1 MEGQMIKL
9 FKHISVLLIALLF
22 FSNAS
27 VAFAQTADYSKS
39 WANKEIE
46 KWLSYKVIQT
56 EKNGDFKPADP
67 IKRIDMAIILNK
79 LFNYG
84 EKPGMKF
91 SDIAAGSAY
100 AADVAKAVAAGNFTG
115 NNGKFRP
122 DDPISRQEAAAVFAR
137 AFDLKSSEKSVLAK
151 FKNSGKISSW
161 SKDSVN
167 TMIASGYMN
176 GIPGSLFAPEGT
188 ITRAEAV
195 KVVDSLVKDLKNK
208 PGTYKGNING
218 NLVVNTKD
226 VILENMV
233 IKGDLYLTEGIGNGN
248 VTLNNVKVSG
258 RTIIKGGGENSIV
271 LNNTAISG
279 SLIIIKKDGK
289 IRVVASGS
297 SEINNIILN
306 SGAKLEESGL
316 TGSGFGNVDV
326 IQLAP
331 GQQVTLEGDFDSLD
345 IEADGV
351 KANIPDGSVGMI
363 KIKEGTNGSE
373 LEIGSSAS
381 VKKLV
386 ANDDVAITGG
396 SRIESADINSNGVVI
411 DKKPGNITIA
421 PNVTATVEGAT
432 TTGTPT
438 TPTAPATPAAVVVPP
453 PVGPGSG
460 GTSGG
465 NGGGNGGD
473 SGGDTGGGTAEMT
486 LIVTGRNILLNSTLP
501 SNVKVNPSDATLRY
515 TSANPAIASVDSVS
529 GSITGIKTGLT
540 EITVTASRSG
550 YKSSTA
556 TFDVIVATE
565 EQLQHASIEPAKAT
579 INTVKTINIQYSPAK
594 RTQNKTVVF
603 NLPNEIKADTNDFYY
618 STSGEEFKLKQ
629 ENISNSGNTVT
640 IRNVDLSCA
649 PCTFILKEKVM
660 PASERSLLFHINSK
674 MDNEADSA
682 LLVEAKQVS
691 MNLVSTV
698 TDLACYPEDDRVV
711 AYWTAPIVP
720 EFVVLKYRA
729 GTGTWATCRVESGI
743 VKPRCNILDL
753 LPDSDYEI
761 KLEVTGGINAGE
773 SNIAT
778 VHTNKKSPLLLAG
791 FADNIANNDI
801 ALSFSDDLHWRN
813 SIYALDVYNGLS
825 HNRYLI
831 NDPAPVFTVG
841 MSKIIIKRDV
851 FKDPGKYKLAV
862 HAVGYSDAGI
872 MFAYGP
878 VSDFACI
885 SVKNTSAVFSLPTI
899 VNAESITIKQ
909 STDNGNTW
917 VESSVD
923 SFITPDSTAARCID
937 LLSNTEYLFK
947 LAVKGGF
954 CDGDSNTVK
963 VVTQSNIQDFSI
975 IHYTPTV
982 ASLSSTAPGTG
993 MTSAKIQ
1000 VTEVKED
1007 GTNTWQDATEHTAIT
1022 STTTIA
1028 SITGLNLNTLYKA
1041 RLVIAG
1047 GVNAGYSNETTFTIW
1062 SDAVYPSAS
1071 VLVTDRNDIALVF
1084 NEPVQKSGIIKIC
1097 KPGGYQMGSS
1107 IDLSTT
1113 ASGAYWIGSM
1123 KVVIPASA
1131 GDTRLD
1137 NTDARMVELQI
1148 EGVTEPSPQHLPLLD
1163 ANISPSTFR
1172 AYDTK
1177 NPTVVSDYIAK
1188 AGSTADNDMIT
1199 FYFSES
1205 MNANTIKNL
1214 NNYKVTT
1221 AAGAYYA
1228 NTLLSSYGNDVS
1240 VDSVASDNKSIK
1252 IRIKGG
1258 KAAADDGLSFSVQDG
1273 KDMAGNTMI
1282 PAIVSSFYNR
1292 GPYVTAVRAIAVNKV
1307 ELEFNQEIGLCSPGT
1322 FLLKYGASPTSL
1334 IAAAFIFT
1342 VIDGKKVVATLDR
1355 DMPTDFANIYLH
1367 VLNSSMTKDVYDAEL
1382 TVKSG
1387 ILASGPAPV
1396 LDNVRAKVKSFTA
1409 TAGGIIIEFSELMT
1423 TIAENFALEL
1433 ELVKDTNAVLIQATS
1448 ISAINGGSLAAGFTK
1463 LLISGLESGKEYR
1476 IQLHPMGVTRDKSE
1490 YHNWFETSEV
1500 KYLTPK

>member
-151 FKNSGKISSW
+151 FKDSGKISSW

-195 KVVDSLVKDLKNK
+195 KVVDSIVKDLKNK

-363 KIKEGTNGSE
+363 KIKEGTNGSK

-421 PNVTATVEGAT
+421 PNVTATVEGTA
-432 TTGTPT
+432 TTGTPA

-453 PVGPGSG
+453 PAGPSS

-473 SGGDTGGGTAEMT
+473 SGGDTGGGTAEMILT
-486 LIVTGRNILLNSTLP
+486 VTGRNILLNSTLP

-515 TSANPAIASVDSVS
+515 TSANPEIASVDSVS

-565 EQLQHASIEPAKAT
+565 EQLQHASIKPAKAT

-660 PASERSLLFHINSK
+660 PASEKSLLFHINSK

-698 TDLACYPEDDRVV
+698 TDLDCYPENDGIV
-711 AYWTAPIVP
+711 ANWTAPIAP
-720 EFVVLKYRA
+720 ESVVLKYR
-729 GTGTWATCRVESGI
+729 TGTSAWVTCHMEDGI
-743 VKPRCNILDL
+743 FKPGFHIWGL
-753 LPDSDYEI
+753 LPDSDYQI

-773 SNIAT
+773 SNVAV

-851 FKDPGKYKLAV
+851 FKDPGKYKIAV
-862 HAVGYSDAGI
+862 HALGYSDAGV

-878 VSDFACI
+878 VLDFSCI
-885 SVKNTSAVFSLPTI
+885 TVKNTSAVFSFTEIIGAKSL
-899 VNAESITIKQ
+899 TIKQ

-917 VESSVD
+917 VESSAD
-923 SFITPDSTAARCID
+923 PFITPDSTAARCID
-937 LLSNTEYLFK
+937 LLPNTEYLFK
-947 LAVKGGF
+947 LAVSGGF
-954 CDGDSNTVK
+954 CDGDSNTVR

-975 IHYTPTV
+975 VHYTPV
-982 ASLSSTAPGTG
+982 AASLSFTAPGTG

-1000 VTEVKED
+1000 IMEFKE
-1007 GTNTWQDATEHTAIT
+1007 GETNIWQDATVQTAIT

-1028 SITGLNLNTLYKA
+1028 SITGLSLNTRYKA
-1041 RLVIAG
+1041 RLVVIG
-1047 GVNAGYSNETTFTIW
+1047 GINAGYSNETRFTIW
-1062 SDAVYPSAS
+1062 KDAVYPSAS
-1071 VLVTDRNDIALVF
+1071 VSITDRNDISLVF
-1084 NEPVQKSGIIKIC
+1084 NEPVQKEGVVKIC
-1097 KPGGYQMGSS
+1097 TADGYQLGSS

-1131 GDTRLD
+1131 GGTGLD
-1137 NTDARMVELQI
+1137 NTDAKVVKLQI
-1148 EGVTEPSPQHLPLLD
+1148 GGVTESSSQHLPLW
-1163 ANISPSTFR
+1163 ANNISPSTFR
-1172 AYDTK
+1172 IYDTK
-1177 NPTVVSDYIAK
+1177 NPTVASYYVAK

-1199 FYFSES
+1199 FYFSEA
-1205 MNANTIKNL
+1205 MNPDTIRNL

-1228 NTLLSSYGNDVS
+1228 DTLLSSYGNDVS
-1240 VDSVASDNKSIK
+1240 VDSVTSDNKSVK

-1258 KAAADDGLSFSVQDG
+1258 KAAADAGLSFSVQNV
-1273 KDMAGNTMI
+1273 KDVAGNTII
-1282 PAIVSSFYNR
+1282 PAIVSPFYDG

-1322 FLLKYGASPTSL
+1322 FLLRYGTSPTSP
-1334 IAAAFIFT
+1334 IAAVFIFMS
-1342 VIDGKKVVATLDR
+1342 IDGKKVVATLDR
-1355 DMPTDFANIYLH
+1355 DMPTDFVNIYLH
-1367 VLNSSMTKDVYDAEL
+1367 VLNSSLTKDVYGAEL
-1382 TVKSG
+1382 TTKLG
-1387 ILASGPAPV
+1387 ILASGSVPV
-1396 LDNVRAKVKSFTA
+1396 PDNVRAKVRSFTA

-1423 TIAENFALEL
+1423 TTAENFALEL
-1433 ELVKDTNAVLIQATS
+1433 ELVKDTDAVIVQATS

-1476 IQLHPMGVTRDKSE
+1476 IQLYSIGFTRDKSE
-1490 YHNWFETSEV
+1490 YHNCFETSEV
-1500 KYLTPK
+1500 KYVTPK